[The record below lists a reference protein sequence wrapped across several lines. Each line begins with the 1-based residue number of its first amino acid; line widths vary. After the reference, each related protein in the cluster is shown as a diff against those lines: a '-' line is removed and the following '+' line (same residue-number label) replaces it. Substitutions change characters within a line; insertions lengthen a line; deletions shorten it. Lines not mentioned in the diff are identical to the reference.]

1 MKKKRSPS
9 SKRSANFDRPLEKK
23 NRRALEWPLKHTLT
37 SDVRRKMTLK
47 MAWSRRFWIS
57 GEMLGKNW
65 EVGFHVY
72 LILTRPKK
80 SSLWECFYYRKLV
93 YYTQFCLPY
102 PNERIDYTG
111 GAVIRVEIYNR
122 GKEVDKW
129 RHKTVYSSVFIH
141 WCIISSEFRLIHNS
155 MNVDCST

>member
-1 MKKKRSPS
+1 MKKKEVQVQNALQISTQTAR
-9 SKRSANFDRPLEKK
+9 KK

-72 LILTRPKK
+72 LIWLDQISPPSTLLRVFLLPKT
-80 SSLWECFYYRKLV
+80 SLLHPI
-93 YYTQFCLPY
+93 LP
-102 PNERIDYTG
+102 PLPERTNRLYWS
-111 GAVIRVEIYNR
+111 AVIRVEIYNR

-129 RHKTVYSSVFIH
+129 RHKTVYSSVIH
-141 WCIISSEFRLIHNS
+141 TL
-155 MNVDCST
+155 VYY